1 MTGKVLFAMRNLL
14 AIFFCLAFQFTFS
27 QVVQRDLSSEKWFI
41 SQEEKNEFLPA
52 KIPGTV
58 HTDLFSN
65 NKIPDP
71 FFGDNE
77 KKLQWIENEN
87 WIYKTTF
94 YIADDE
100 FRHKNIN
107 LIFNGLDTYADVF
120 LNGKKILS
128 ADNMFRTWKT
138 DVKDELKTGKN
149 ELSVI
154 FYSASKKG
162 KEFAAKLPYK
172 LPENE
177 RVFVRKAQ
185 HHFGWDWGP
194 RFVTAGIWK
203 PVSLEMWDDVKIENV
218 KFTQNISKNKAE
230 INFITEIETESPGVY
245 KFKINEEIKS
255 VTLKKGSNIIQNKF
269 TIQSPKL
276 WFPNGFGEPHL
287 YPFQISLLKNTENL
301 SSKNSTKGLKLV
313 DSKKINIGLRNIE
326 HVQEP
331 DQFGKSFYFKVN
343 GVPVYAKG
351 ANVIPPHAFLPS
363 AKKNIYKT
371 WMEEAKF
378 ANMNMLR
385 VWGGGT
391 YLDDEF
397 YDEADKNGIL
407 VWQDFMFACAMYPGD
422 EAFLENVKQEVTDQ
436 VNRLQN
442 HASLAIWC
450 GNNEN
455 DEGWHNWGW
464 QKQLNYTKQ
473 DSTKVWNDYVKL
485 FRELIPKTLDSVSSQ
500 KTPYWQ
506 SSPSNGWGRDIAY
519 KEGDVHYWGVW
530 WGKEPFEKYR
540 EKTGRFVSEYGFQ
553 GMPPMET
560 FRKFADP
567 EDLNLNSVAVKNHQ
581 KHATGY
587 ETITEY
593 MARDYKVPQK
603 FEDFAYVSQLLQAHG
618 MQIAVHAHRQKK
630 PYNMGTLY
638 WQLNDAWP
646 VISWSSVDFYG
657 KRKASHYQFRRSF
670 EPVFVSVE
678 ETAESY
684 NIWVN
689 NDSNEDYGNS
699 LDFELVDFYG
709 KSLYAASI
717 ASYTPKLS
725 NEIIAKIPKN
735 DFAKFDLN
743 KAVLKLKWESD
754 DKKVSALHFFAKPK
768 NLVLKKPNIKIK
780 YLNEN
785 TIDLSTDFLAKD
797 VYLIDEK
804 AGNFSDNFFDLL
816 PGETK
821 KITSEFPVK
830 KLEVKTLFDVN

>member
-1 MTGKVLFAMRNLL
+1 MTGKALFVIRNLL
-14 AIFFCLAFQFTFS
+14 AIFFCHAFQFTFS
-27 QVVQRDLSSEKWFI
+27 QVVQRDLSSEKWIF
-41 SQEEKNEFLPA
+41 SQEGKKEFLPA

-58 HTDLFSN
+58 HTDLFN
-65 NKIPDP
+65 NNQIPDP

-94 YIADDE
+94 NISNDE
-100 FRHKNIN
+100 YRHKNID

-138 DVKDELKTGKN
+138 DVKGELKTGKN

-154 FYSASKKG
+154 FYSASRKG
-162 KEFAAKLPYK
+162 KELASKLPYK

-194 RFVTAGIWK
+194 RFVTVGIWK
-203 PVSLEMWDDVKIENV
+203 PVTLEMWDDAKIENV
-218 KFTQNISKNKAE
+218 KFTQKISGNKAE
-230 INFITEIETESPGVY
+230 INFITEIETEALGIY
-245 KFKINEEIKS
+245 TLKINEEMKS
-255 VTLKKGSNIIQNKF
+255 VTLKKGRNIIQNKF
-269 TIQSPKL
+269 TIQNPKL

-287 YPFQISLLKNTENL
+287 YQYQISLLKNNE
-301 SSKNSTKGLKLV
+301 SSSNNTKSLKFV
-313 DSKKINIGLRNIE
+313 DSKKINIGIRNIE
-326 HVQEP
+326 LMQKP

-343 GVPVYAKG
+343 GIPVYAKG

-363 AKKNIYKT
+363 AEKNIYKT

-422 EAFLENVKQEVTDQ
+422 ETFLENVKQEAIDQ
-436 VNRLQN
+436 ANRLQN

-455 DEGWHNWGW
+455 DEGWQNWGW

-485 FRELIPKTLDSVSSQ
+485 FRELIPKTLDSISSQ

-530 WGKEPFEKYR
+530 WGKEPLEKYH

-553 GMPPMET
+553 GMPPKET
-560 FRKFADP
+560 FRKFAKS
-567 EDLNLNSVAVKNHQ
+567 EDLNLNSAAIKNHQ

-593 MARDYKVPQK
+593 MARDYEVPQK
-603 FEDFAYVSQLLQAHG
+603 FEDFAYVSQLLQARG
-618 MQIAVHAHRQKK
+618 MQIAVEAHRQKK
-630 PYNMGTLY
+630 PYNMGSLY
-638 WQLNDAWP
+638 WQLNDVWP
-646 VISWSSVDFYG
+646 VTSWSSVDFYG

-678 ETAESY
+678 ETADSY
-684 NIWVN
+684 NIWIN
-689 NDSNEDYGNS
+689 NDSNEYYGNS

-709 KSLYAASI
+709 KSLYAASV
-717 ASYTPKLS
+717 AGFTPKLS
-725 NEIIAKIPKN
+725 NEIIGKIPKK

-743 KAVLKLKWESD
+743 KAVLKLTWESD
-754 DKKVSALHFFAKPK
+754 GKKVSTLHFFAKPK
-768 NLVLKKPNIKIK
+768 DLVLKKPNIKIK

-785 TIDLSTDFLAKD
+785 TIELSTDFLAKD
-797 VYLIDEK
+797 VYLIDEN

-821 KITSEFPVK
+821 KITSEFPLK
-830 KLEVKTLFDVN
+830 RLEVKTLFDVN

>member
-1 MTGKVLFAMRNLL
+1 MTGKAIFVIPNLL

-27 QVVQRDLSSEKWFI
+27 QVVQRDLSSEKWIF
-41 SQEEKNEFLPA
+41 SQEGKIEFLSA
-52 KIPGTV
+52 KIPGTM
-58 HTDLFSN
+58 HTDLFNN
-65 NKIPDP
+65 NKIPNP
-71 FFGDNE
+71 FFADNE

-94 YIADDE
+94 NISDDE
-100 FRHKNIN
+100 FRHKNID

-128 ADNMFRTWKT
+128 ADNMFRTWKK
-138 DVKDELKTGKN
+138 DVKTELKTGKN
-149 ELSVI
+149 ELSII

-218 KFTQNISKNKAE
+218 KFSQKIFADSANLDIQVE
-230 INFITEIETESPGVY
+230 INSQKDELYLLKVNKEGIFT
-245 KFKINEEIKS
+245 K
-255 VTLKKGSNIIQNKF
+255 LKKGKNTVNLPYNIIN
-269 TIQSPKL
+269 PKL
-276 WFPNGFGEPHL
+276 WFPNGYGKQEL
-287 YPFQISLLKNTENL
+287 YDIVVSINNTNAEIL
-301 SSKNSTKGLKLV
+301 
-313 DSKKINIGLRNIE
+313 DSKKLKIGLRTVELI
-326 HVQEP
+326 QEP

-343 GVPVYAKG
+343 GIPVYAKG
-351 ANVIPPHAFLPS
+351 ANVIPPQAFLPS
-363 AKKNIYKT
+363 AEKNIYKK

-385 VWGGGT
+385 IWGGGT

-397 YDEADKNGIL
+397 YNEADRNGIL

-422 EAFLENVKQEVTDQ
+422 EAFLENVKQEIIDQ
-436 VNRLQN
+436 ANRLQN

-560 FRKFADP
+560 LRKFADP
-567 EDLNLNSVAVKNHQ
+567 EDLNLNSAAVKNHQ

-603 FEDFAYVSQLLQAHG
+603 FEDFAYVSQLLQARG
-618 MQIAVHAHRQKK
+618 MQIAVEAHRQKK

-638 WQLNDAWP
+638 WQLNDVWP
-646 VISWSSVDFYG
+646 VTSWSSVDFYR
-657 KRKASHYQFRRSF
+657 KRKASHYQIRRSF
-670 EPVFVSVE
+670 EPVFLSVE
-678 ETAESY
+678 ETVESY

-689 NDSNEDYGNS
+689 NDSNEDYGNG
-699 LDFELVDFYG
+699 LDLELVDFYG
-709 KSLYAASI
+709 KSLYI
-717 ASYTPKLS
+717 ASVASFTPKLS
-725 NEIIAKIPKN
+725 NEIIFIIPKE

-743 KAVLKLKWESD
+743 KAVLKLVWKSD
-754 DKKVSALHFFAKPK
+754 DKRASTLHFFGKPK
-768 NLVLKKPNIKIK
+768 DLALKKPNIKIK

-785 TIDLSTDFLAKD
+785 TIELSTDFLAKD
-797 VYLIDEK
+797 VYLIDEN